1 MSRSISGRR
10 EKHLSNINGGYQMV
24 LTPSTMLDLGTIAP
38 DFTLSDPAGKS
49 FHLGDQQIDTGLLVI
64 FMCNHCP
71 YVIHIR
77 EKLVEKIR
85 DYQARGITVVAINSN
100 DYAAHP
106 DDSPERMTEDA
117 KAFDYSFPYLV
128 DEDQQVA
135 QVYQAACTP
144 DLYLFD
150 KDKKLVY
157 RGQFDSARPGNTTPV
172 SGDDLNAAVRQMIEG
187 KEVAVVQKPSMG
199 CNIKWKTD
207 NEPAYFGA

>member
-1 MSRSISGRR
+1 
-10 EKHLSNINGGYQMV
+10 MV

-187 KEVAVVQKPSMG
+187 KEVAVVQQPSMG
-199 CNIKWKTD
+199 CNIKWKTG